1 MLARW
6 LVRLRALLRR
16 DHVEAEFDEEL
27 RYHLDREIERNLDRG
42 MSPEEA
48 RRAARR
54 AFGDPGRLKE
64 EARETWRWLW
74 VDELAQ
80 DLGYGVRRLR
90 RSPGFTVVAVLSLG
104 FGIGATSTLFGVV
117 DALDFRPLPYPDA
130 ERLVWLAELL
140 PLDDGRCPGCPWRV
154 RSSVADEWQARARSY
169 DAVALWSDAF
179 GAYFPNGD
187 VVRAMS
193 VGQVSP
199 GFFEILGA
207 SPQVGRAFVP
217 DDTLPGAEPVALL
230 SWATW
235 QGSFGGDPGVLG
247 TTLEYYRDRSLTDS
261 RTVTVVGVLPE
272 DFRFDG
278 QSHAFWAP
286 LAAGGGAGSD
296 SWVDVLARL
305 RPGVT
310 RAEAEEELSFLH
322 RRLTA
327 SQPDASRNVAVRPLR
342 YRLGL
347 GAGEGRGVLLG
358 VTGLVLLS
366 AVMNVAGLSL
376 ARTLSRRGELTL
388 RSALGARR
396 LRLVRQLVVEGS
408 LLGVLG
414 GAVGVMVAF
423 QGMDAARRWFRLEHA
438 AMAPEIDH
446 RILAFIAGASLL
458 VGILTALLPAGRTV
472 LADLHPTLRK
482 GPGTAFSPSVA
493 GVTGGLLV
501 VQLAAGLV
509 LLTGA
514 GLLGSE
520 FLKLRYLDIGF
531 DPEGLYR
538 VSLSGSDD
546 PAHLESPEAWRPR
559 LEQAGRRAGAVRGV
573 SGAALRHLS
582 AIAPAVV
589 RPEGRVEAE
598 PGGPDPRVEAVSH
611 EYFET
616 LETPI
621 LRGRGFT
628 AADAEGTRP
637 VAVLNRAAAVRFW
650 PGENPLGRQ
659 VFVGDSIRAGEFL
672 TVIGVV
678 ADLERGEMIER
689 HWSVVYRPLEQSPL
703 YHPAA
708 SLFVR
713 IPDQPG
719 VALPELQGAVREA
732 LGHPTSPFSSV
743 EEELGR
749 RFQRERFNALALNL
763 FAVFG
768 LLLASMGIYGSVAY
782 RVARRTREIG
792 IRMALGAERRRV
804 LRLVGR
810 HATGVV
816 AGGIVLGLLGSVAF
830 TRVLRSFV
838 SATSVTELWM
848 FAASGSLIGVVA
860 LFATWIPARKAL
872 AVDPVVALRT
882 D

>member
-6 LVRLRALLRR
+6 LLRLKALLRR

-42 MSPEEA
+42 MNLEDA

-64 EARETWRWLW
+64 EARETWRWRWL
-74 VDELAQ
+74 DELAQ
-80 DLGYGVRRLR
+80 DLGYSVRRLR

-104 FGIGATSTLFGVV
+104 FGIGATTTLFGVV

-130 ERLVWLAELL
+130 ERLVWLAERL
-140 PLDDGRCPGCPWRV
+140 PSDDGRCPGCPWYV
-154 RSSVADEWQARARSY
+154 RASTAAEWRASAQSY
-169 DAVALWSDAF
+169 DAVALWTGS
-179 GAYFPNGD
+179 GAYFPDGD
-187 VVRAMS
+187 AARYVR
-193 VGQVSP
+193 VGRASP
-199 GFFEILGA
+199 GFFESLGA
-207 SPQVGRAFVP
+207 SPHLGRAFVP

-235 QGSFGGDPGVLG
+235 QRSFRSDPGVSG
-247 TTLEYYRDRSLTDS
+247 TRLEYYGDRTLNDS

-272 DFRFDG
+272 DFRFDRR
-278 QSHAFWAP
+278 SHAFWIP
-286 LAAGGGAGSD
+286 LTTAGGGAAPG

-310 RAEAEEELSFLH
+310 RAEAEEELRLLH

-342 YRLGL
+342 ERLSL

-358 VTGLVLLS
+358 VTSLVLLI

-376 ARTLSRRGELTL
+376 ARTLSRRDELTL

-396 LRLVRQLVVEGS
+396 LRLVRQLLVEGS

-414 GAVGVMVAF
+414 GAAGVMVAF
-423 QGMDAARRWFRLEHA
+423 QGMDATRMWFGLEHA

-458 VGILTALLPAGRTV
+458 VGILTALLPAGQIV
-472 LADLHPTLRK
+472 LADFHPTLRERPRT
-482 GPGTAFSPSVA
+482 GFSRRVGGA
-493 GVTGGLLV
+493 TGSLLV
-501 VQLAAGLV
+501 AQLATALV

-520 FLKLRYLDIGF
+520 FLKLRYFDTGF
-531 DPEGLYR
+531 DPEGLYQ
-538 VSLSGSDD
+538 VYLSGD
-546 PAHLESPEAWRPR
+546 PAYLESPEAWRPF
-559 LEQAGRRAGAVRGV
+559 LEQAGRRARAIGGV
-573 SGAALRHLS
+573 SEVALRHLS
-582 AIAPAVV
+582 AISPAVV

-598 PGGPDPRVEAVSH
+598 PGGPDPRVEAVSR

-616 LETPI
+616 LGTPI

-628 AADAEGTRP
+628 AGDGKGARP
-637 VAVLNRAAAVRFW
+637 VAVLNRAAAARFW
-650 PGENPLGRQ
+650 PGEDPLGRE
-659 VFVGDSIRAGEFL
+659 VFVGDSTGAGEWL
-672 TVIGVV
+672 TVIGVA
-678 ADLERGEMIER
+678 ADLEKGEMVER
-689 HWSVVYRPLEQSPL
+689 RWSVVYRPLEQSPL
-703 YHPAA
+703 YHAGA
-708 SLFVR
+708 SLFAR

-719 VALPELQGAVREA
+719 VALPELQAAVREA
-732 LGHPTSPFSSV
+732 LGHPTSPVVSV
-743 EEELGR
+743 EEELGQ
-749 RFQRERFNALALNL
+749 RFQTERFNALALNL

-782 RVARRTREIG
+782 RVAGRTQEIG
-792 IRMALGAERRRV
+792 IRMALGAETRRV
-804 LRLVGR
+804 LGLVAR

-816 AGGIVLGLLGSVAF
+816 AAGILLGLLGSMAIA
-830 TRVLRSFV
+830 RVLRSFV
-838 SATSVTELWM
+838 SAANVTEPWM
-848 FAASGSLIGVVA
+848 FAVSASLIGVVA
-860 LFATWIPARKAL
+860 LLATWIPARRAL